1 MTRAQRP
8 RLIPQGYPEGETVGV
23 PVAGLTLTDR
33 YLLEHRLVF
42 LTGNIDQGQ
51 ADRAV
56 RHLLLLNSL
65 DRRSDIGFYIF
76 SFGGEEYAGLA
87 IYDCMQMIE
96 APVATC
102 AIGAACSMAAV
113 LLAAGDKGKRYAT
126 PNAHIMIHQA
136 WASSI
141 SGRVS
146 EVQVAASLLTK
157 DQKLLTKILARH
169 TGRDEEEIERAIQQE
184 RWMTPHQA
192 KEFGLID
199 GVLSGQPVKL
209 HRADDSSG

>member
-8 RLIPQGYPEGETVGV
+8 NLIPQDSPEGEIVAV
-23 PVAGLTLTDR
+23 PVSGLSLTDR

-42 LTGNIDQGQ
+42 LTGQIDQSC
-51 ADRAV
+51 ADAIV

-65 DRRSDIGFYIF
+65 DRQSDIGLYIF

-102 AIGAACSMAAV
+102 TIGAACSMGAV
-113 LLAAGDKGKRYAT
+113 LLAAGQKGKRFAT
-126 PNAHIMIHQA
+126 PNSHIMIHQA
-136 WASSI
+136 WAGSI

-157 DQKLLTKILARH
+157 DQKLLLKILARH
-169 TGRDEEEIERAIQQE
+169 TGRDQEEIEQAIQQD
-184 RWMTPHQA
+184 RWMTPNQA
-192 KEFGLID
+192 REFGLID
-199 GVLSGQPVKL
+199 AVLGAHPSKL
-209 HRADDSSG
+209 HRAEAVPG